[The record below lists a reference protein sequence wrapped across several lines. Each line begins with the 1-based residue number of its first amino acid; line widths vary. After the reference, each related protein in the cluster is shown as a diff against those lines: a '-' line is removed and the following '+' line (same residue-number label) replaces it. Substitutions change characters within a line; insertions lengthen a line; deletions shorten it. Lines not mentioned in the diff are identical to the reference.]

1 MSSVDTIA
9 AIATPLG
16 RGGVGIV
23 RVSGPDTQRIAHA
36 IVDSPPAVH
45 RASYRAFKSAE
56 GEVIDSGIVLL
67 FRAPQSFTGEDVLE
81 LHGHGGRVVLA
92 MVLAR
97 VLELGARA
105 ARAGEFSLRA
115 FMNDKIDLAQA
126 EALADLIDSQTEAQ
140 AKSAQR
146 SLQGVFSERVGKL
159 VTTLVELR
167 KWIEAAID
175 FSDEDVEILSSPQIR
190 QHIDTLTTELGETL
204 LQATAGVLLKE
215 GVTLVIAGRPNVGK
229 SSLLNRLTGEE
240 TAIVTETP
248 GTTRDLLRE
257 HISLDGLPV
266 RVIDTAGLRKTDDE
280 VERQGIERAWK
291 EVSRADVVMLVI
303 DDQVGFTLDD
313 AGIHATLA
321 DNHRKIVVRNK
332 IDLSGTEVSVVS
344 SELGTEVSCSALT
357 GAGLEVLRDQLK
369 AAVGFGQAPDPVYL
383 ARQRHVDAL
392 KRAAEQVDKAT
403 RGMDQAAGLELV
415 AEDLRLAQ
423 NSLAE
428 ITGEFTDE
436 DLLDL
441 IFADFCIGK

>member
-1 MSSVDTIA
+1 MSTVDTIA
-9 AIATPLG
+9 AIATPPG

-23 RVSGPDTQRIAHA
+23 RVSGPDTQRIAEA
-36 IVDSPPAVH
+36 ILDSPPVVH
-45 RASYRAFKSAE
+45 QASYRAFKNAQ
-56 GEVIDSGIVLL
+56 GQVIDSGIVLS
-67 FRAPQSFTGEDVLE
+67 FRAPRSFTGEDVLE

-92 MVLAR
+92 MVLGR

-105 ARAGEFSLRA
+105 ARAGEFTLRA

-140 AKSAQR
+140 AQSAQR

-159 VTTLVELR
+159 VTTLAQLR

-175 FSDEDVEILSSPQIR
+175 FSDEEVEILSSPEIR
-190 QHIDTLTTELGETL
+190 QYIDTLKKELGETL
-204 LQATAGVLLKE
+204 HQATEGVLLKE

-229 SSLLNRLTGEE
+229 SSLLNRLTGED
-240 TAIVTETP
+240 TAIVAETP

-266 RVIDTAGLRKTDDE
+266 RVIDTAGLRTTDDA

-291 EVSRADVVMLVI
+291 QVRGADVILLVI
-303 DDQVGFTLDD
+303 DDQAGFTIED
-313 AGIHATLA
+313 ADIHATLINC
-321 DNHRKIVVRNK
+321 DQKIIVRNK
-332 IDLSGTEVSVVS
+332 IDLSGAEVSVMS
-344 SELGTEVSCSALT
+344 SEKGSEVYVSALT
-357 GAGLEVLRDQLK
+357 GAGLELLRDQLK
-369 AAVGFGQAPDPVYL
+369 RAVGFGQAPDPVYL

-392 KRAAEQVDKAT
+392 KRAADNVDQAT
-403 RGMDQAAGLELV
+403 RGIDRAIGLELV

-428 ITGEFTDE
+428 ITGKFTDE

-441 IFADFCIGK
+441 IFSDFCIGK